1 MNIRKMKSSSS
12 ETTKR
17 IAKAAR
23 EYHLALGSKRTTRLQ
38 ISGVGK
44 SGSLLHPS
52 IAKAHG
58 ELLFADY
65 RQHIKG
71 RFNQEQLRYFT
82 LIHELVVMDKNEVI
96 ASCKRMKEML
106 KRRLKLAYPVNAD
119 TYYM

>member
-12 ETTKR
+12 ETAKH
-17 IAKAAR
+17 IAEAAR
-23 EYHLALGSKRTTRLQ
+23 EYHSALGSKRTTRLKL
-38 ISGVGK
+38 SGVGK

-65 RQHIKG
+65 RQHIKS

-82 LIHELVVMDKNEVI
+82 LIHELVVMDK
-96 ASCKRMKEML
+96 K
-106 KRRLKLAYPVNAD
+106 
-119 TYYM
+119 